1 MGILV
6 LLGAEA
12 AHGEGG
18 IGINSDIFEANLINL
33 LIVLGL
39 LFYAGS
45 NFLGKTLS
53 ERRQGIETEISE
65 AESNLKKAEAALAE
79 QQKNVAEAKVEAE
92 RILGDAKQ
100 RAAASRESILVQAQQ
115 DVERMKASA
124 AQDLSA
130 EQERVIAEL
139 RQRVVSQALEKV
151 KGQLPGRLDE
161 AAQRQ
166 LIDRSIAVLGG
177 QG

>member
-1 MGILV
+1 MGMFV

-12 AHGEGG
+12 AQAEGG
-18 IGINSDIFEANLINL
+18 FGINPDVFEANVINL
-33 LIVLGL
+33 AIVIGL

-53 ERRQGIETEISE
+53 ERRQGIESEIQE
-65 AESNLKKAEAALAE
+65 AEASLKNAEASLAE
-79 QQKNVAEAKVEAE
+79 QQKNVAEAKREAE
-92 RILGDAKQ
+92 RILNEAKQ
-100 RAAASRESILVQAQQ
+100 RAAASRESILAQAQQ
-115 DVERMKASA
+115 DVVRMQASA

-151 KGQLPGRLDE
+151 RGQLPGRLDE
-161 AAQRQ
+161 AAQKQ
-166 LIDRSIAVLGG
+166 LIDRSVAVLGG
-177 QG
+177 